1 MKRFSR
7 SSLFPDV
14 NVWLALTY
22 EGHIHHSVA
31 HSWLSEV
38 GPDSR
43 LFFCRV
49 TQLSL
54 LRLLTTVAVMC
65 KEEVLNQQKAWR
77 VYDGWIKDQR
87 IALMQEPA
95 GLDGTFRR
103 LSRSLQPS
111 PKDWADSYLAAF
123 ALSAELTLVTFDRA
137 LHRRVKRSIFLST
150 ESTKPTSS
158 SQQPD

>member
-1 MKRFSR
+1 MKRFSK

-22 EGHIHHSVA
+22 EGHIHHEVA
-31 HSWLSEV
+31 RAWLAEV

-43 LFFCRV
+43 LFFCRI
-49 TQLSL
+49 TQLAL
-54 LRLLTTVAVMC
+54 LRLLTTEAVMG
-65 KEEVLNQQKAWR
+65 KEEVLSQKKAWR
-77 VYDGWIKDQR
+77 AYDQWIKDRR
-87 IALMQEPA
+87 ITLMQEPA
-95 GLDGTFRR
+95 NLDPPFRR

-137 LHRRVKRSIFLST
+137 LHRRLKRSLLLSVQSMEAAT
-150 ESTKPTSS
+150 
-158 SQQPD
+158 